1 MRVLVV
7 EDDPQTATYI
17 RDGLTDAGWQV
28 DLAEDGEAGLQMA
41 GDPLSFD
48 VLVIDR
54 LLPRL
59 DGLSLLNALRGCD
72 VRTPALFL
80 TALSAIVDRV
90 EGLEGGADDYLVKP
104 YAPEELDARIDVL
117 VRRAN
122 VARTHVLRFGRLDL
136 IQETSEVLLD
146 GKRLDM
152 SPREFELLFILMR
165 AAPRLVPK
173 RALVDALSERNLDLN
188 DAAAE
193 LYVSRLRKK
202 LEGTG
207 TGIRTLRGVGYQLA
221 IVAPTPNRA
230 PEKPE

>member
-104 YAPEELDARIDVL
+104 FSMAELAARVGALARRPAVRDGATLQVGGLSLDRLQRAARRGERRIDL
-117 VRRAN
+117 
-122 VARTHVLRFGRLDL
+122 LPLQFKLL
-136 IQETSEVLLD
+136 EVLMLNGGRPVTRTMLLERVWGLKFD
-146 GKRLDM
+146 
-152 SPREFELLFILMR
+152 PRTNIVETHISHLR
-165 AAPRLVPK
+165 AKIDVAGEPSAIV
-173 RALVDALSERNLDLN
+173 
-188 DAAAE
+188 
-193 LYVSRLRKK
+193 
-202 LEGTG
+202 
-207 TGIRTLRGVGYQLA
+207 TLRGAGYA
-221 IVAPTPNRA
+221 IRA
-230 PEKPE
+230 P